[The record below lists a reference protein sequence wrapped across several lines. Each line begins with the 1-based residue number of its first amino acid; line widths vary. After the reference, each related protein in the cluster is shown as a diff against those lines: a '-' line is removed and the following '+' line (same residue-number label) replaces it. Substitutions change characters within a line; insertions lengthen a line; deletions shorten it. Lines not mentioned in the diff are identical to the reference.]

1 MALDT
6 DRVLIDGGN
15 IISAGELMSWSDLG
29 LKLVSRF
36 LEPVVMAQTARLM
49 LVDPPGRE
57 QRKRHKG

>member
-1 MALDT
+1 M
-6 DRVLIDGGN
+6 LIDGGN

-29 LKLVSRF
+29 LRLVGRF
-36 LEPVVMAQTARLM
+36 LKPVVMAQTARMM